1 MKRLSGPLPPRP
13 AVTCSRRRITPFFR
27 ASAPDGVFT
36 SGMMSGSVTW
46 SRSCVH
52 PWSDSSSSAAML
64 NEPSGCRV
72 MGRYSERYVQAER
85 PVGGRRLG
93 LEVADD
99 PRRPAE
105 VVSLRID
112 PRKLGGPP
120 EISARDREAQSVRT
134 HRARDGGGKL
144 VRHRRLPQP
153 QEIRPLDVA
162 ILRRRAD

>member
-52 PWSDSSSSAAML
+52 PWSDSSSSAARL
-64 NEPSGCRV
+64 NEPIGCRV
-72 MGRYSERYVQAER
+72 MGRSSERDVQAER

-112 PRKLGGPP
+112 PRKLLQRGDGDRQQLPNP
-120 EISARDREAQSVRT
+120 AAARSEEHTSELQSPMY
-134 HRARDGGGKL
+134 L
-144 VRHRRLPQP
+144 VC
-153 QEIRPLDVA
+153 RPLLEKQKT
-162 ILRRRAD
+162 IK